1 MFACHLCSK
10 SFAKKAGLTEH
21 CKGKKHLENISAPEK
36 RKEIEALESAAL
48 AQRHKLSSDA
58 TSKFEAMR
66 AAQDANEARRML
78 CLKRTRTEVL
88 AHPTLPRTTRS
99 STSLCCLASDCP
111 AAPPR
116 AASPPTAPRCCRSCL
131 TFLLIFTQE
140 CSLRHLSY
148 CTVS

>member
-1 MFACHLCSK
+1 MGTFFIILSMFACHLCSK

-66 AAQDANEARRML
+66 AAQDEKESADG
-78 CLKRTRTEVL
+78 TVTQV
-88 AHPTLPRTTRS
+88 TQ
-99 STSLCCLASDCP
+99 
-111 AAPPR
+111 AA
-116 AASPPTAPRCCRSCL
+116 
-131 TFLLIFTQE
+131 FLGEYQ
-140 CSLRHLSY
+140 
-148 CTVS
+148 